1 MTSVLVTDSDETVC
15 ELIAAGLRRRGCE
28 VRFARDGREGLA
40 AYEKFRPKLVITEI
54 MLPAMNG
61 YQLIRGIK
69 QRERENGGEEC
80 RIIVLT
86 GIRAKHKIE
95 RCMRLG
101 AADCVLKPFC
111 PVELEDRIRSHL
123 ADLNGERM
131 PDPQHAGRAVLG
143 QIALIQEECP

>member
-1 MTSVLVTDSDETVC
+1 MKSILVTDSDETVC
-15 ELIAAGLRRRGCE
+15 ELLKVRLGSRGYAVYTATDGLT
-28 VRFARDGREGLA
+28 GLKMF
-40 AYEKFRPKLVITEI
+40 EEIRPRLIITDL
-54 MLPAMNG
+54 MLPAING